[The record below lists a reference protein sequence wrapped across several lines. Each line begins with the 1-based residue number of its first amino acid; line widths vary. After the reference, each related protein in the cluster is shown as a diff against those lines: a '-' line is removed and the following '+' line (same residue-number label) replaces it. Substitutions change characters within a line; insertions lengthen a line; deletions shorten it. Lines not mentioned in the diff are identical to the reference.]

1 MVAPLLSVNML
12 YGVIAFIS
20 AFCGIFGNLLSFV
33 YFSIINKN
41 LFKVTK
47 SKPNL
52 AHKNLFKL
60 TQSKS
65 IHVRVVWTTLYGR
78 SCICY
83 CVVYV

>member
-65 IHVRVVWTTLYGR
+65 IHVRVVWTSPP